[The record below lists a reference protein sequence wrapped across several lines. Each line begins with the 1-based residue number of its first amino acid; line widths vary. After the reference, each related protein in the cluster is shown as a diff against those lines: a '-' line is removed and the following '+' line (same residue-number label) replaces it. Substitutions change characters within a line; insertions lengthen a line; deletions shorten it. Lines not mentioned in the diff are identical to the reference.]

1 MERKKRIYR
10 HLKTLDEAGRIL
22 RRRFGGLRVGT
33 ETVPVRD
40 ALGRVLA
47 GPVKALASV
56 PAYHAAAMDGI
67 AVKASDTFG
76 ALPENPVILPRGS
89 AKMVDTGDP
98 VPDGANAVVMIEE
111 VEEIEQGWEI
121 RAAAYP
127 WCNVRKAGEDIVQGE
142 IILPA
147 CHRVRPYDQAAL
159 LAAGILSIEC
169 FKKPRV
175 RIIPTGGEIV
185 RPEDAPSPLPKGVLL
200 EVNGQMLASLAAECG
215 ADADIVKPVPNIPG
229 ELKNALEGALAGGYD
244 LVMLIAGS
252 SAGSEDFTPALLE
265 ELGELLVHGITVMPG
280 KPALLAAVDGRPV
293 MGIPGY
299 PVSAAVA
306 FREFARPLLFI
317 MQGLTPPECDRVEV
331 TVGRKMP
338 SKLGLEE
345 HIRVILG
352 NVGGRS
358 VAIPIG
364 GGAGVITS
372 IVRADGII
380 RIPQEVSGLSE
391 GERTC
396 AELLGPREAM
406 NDRLLAIGSH
416 DLTIDLLNSLL
427 TEKTGGRIHVASS
440 NVGSLGGLLAVK
452 RRTAHFAGSHL
463 LDTPTGDYNIAYIR
477 RYLPDMPVA
486 LVTLVHR
493 WQGFMVPEGNP
504 KKIVGIGD
512 LARPDVLFVNRQ
524 SGSGTRILLDYELAK
539 AGIPPEQVIG
549 YNNEEYTHMN
559 VAMAVASGA
568 ADTGLGIH
576 SAAKALALDFIP
588 VTRERY
594 DLVIPKAYLED
605 EKIRLL
611 LETIRSDEFKAKAL
625 AMGGYEVHETG
636 NVVDQTR
643 TC

>member
-10 HLKTLDEAGRIL
+10 HLKTLPEAGRTL
-22 RRRFGGLRVGT
+22 RERFGSLRVGT
-33 ETVPVRD
+33 ETIPVRD
-40 ALGRVLA
+40 TLGRVLA

-76 ALPENPVILPRGS
+76 ALPEKPILLSRDAGN
-89 AKMVDTGDP
+89 MVDTGDP
-98 VPDGANAVVMIEE
+98 IPDGKDAVVMIEQ
-111 VEEIEQGWEI
+111 VEETQRGWEI
-121 RAAAYP
+121 REAAYP
-127 WCNVRKAGEDIVQGE
+127 WRNVRKAGEDIVKGE

-147 CHRVRPYDQAAL
+147 RHRVRSYDQAAL
-159 LAAGILSIEC
+159 LAAGILSIEV

-175 RIIPTGGEIV
+175 LIIPTGDEIV
-185 RPEDAPSPLPKGVLL
+185 RPEDAPLPLPKGALL

-215 ADADIVKPVPNIPG
+215 AEAEILKPVPNDLG
-229 ELKNALEGALAGGYD
+229 ELNSALEAALAGEYD

-265 ELGELLVHGITVMPG
+265 ELGELLVHGIAVMPG
-280 KPALLAAVDGRPV
+280 KPALLAAVEGRPV
-293 MGIPGY
+293 IGIPGY

-306 FREFARPLLFI
+306 FREFARPLLYI
-317 MQGLTPPECDRVEV
+317 MQGLTPPAYNHVEV
-331 TVGRKMP
+331 TVGRKIP

-345 HIRVILG
+345 HVRVILG
-352 NVGGRS
+352 NVGGKA
-358 VAIPIG
+358 VAIQIA

-391 GERTC
+391 GEKVY

-416 DLTIDLLNSLL
+416 DMTIDLLNSLL
-427 TEKTGGRIHVASS
+427 KEKTGGRIHISSS

-452 RRTAHFAGSHL
+452 RQTAHFAGSHL
-463 LDTPTGDYNIAYIR
+463 LDTATGDYNLSYIR
-477 RYLPDMPVA
+477 RYLPDMPVL

-493 WQGFMVPEGNP
+493 WQGFITPSGNP
-504 KKIVGIGD
+504 KKIEGIGD
-512 LARPDVLFVNRQ
+512 LTRQDVVFVNRQ
-524 SGSGTRILLDYELAK
+524 SGSGTRILLDYELLK
-539 AGIPPEQVIG
+539 AGIPPERIVG

-576 SAAKALALDFIP
+576 TAAKALSLDFIP

-594 DLVIPKAYLED
+594 DLVIPRAYLGD
-605 EKIRLL
+605 EKIQLL
-611 LETIRSDEFKAKAL
+611 LEIIRSDEFKEKAL

-636 NVVDQTR
+636 CLVHQP
-643 TC
+643 

>member
-22 RRRFGGLRVGT
+22 KERFGGLRVGM
-33 ETVPVRD
+33 ESIPVRD

-76 ALPENPVILPRGS
+76 ALPETPIRLSRDDG
-89 AKMVDTGDP
+89 AMVDTGDP
-98 VPDGANAVVMIEE
+98 IPDGKDAVVMIEQ
-111 VEEIEQGWEI
+111 VEETPRGWEI
-121 RAAAYP
+121 REAAYP
-127 WCNVRKAGEDIVQGE
+127 WRNVRKAGEDIVKGE

-147 CHRVRPYDQAAL
+147 RHRIRPYDQAAL
-159 LAAGILSIEC
+159 LAAGILSIEV
-169 FKKPRV
+169 FKKPHV
-175 RIIPTGGEIV
+175 LIIPTGDEIV
-185 RPEDAPSPLPKGVLL
+185 RPEDAPSPLPKGALL

-215 ADADIVKPVPNIPG
+215 AEAQILKPVPNVLG
-229 ELKNALEGALAGGYD
+229 KLKSALEAALAGGAYD

-265 ELGELLVHGITVMPG
+265 DIGELLVHGITVMPG
-280 KPALLAAVDGRPV
+280 KPALLAAVKERPV
-293 MGIPGY
+293 IGIPGY

-306 FREFARPLLFI
+306 FREFARPLLFFL
-317 MQGLTPPECDRVEV
+317 QGLTPPEGDRVEV
-331 TVGRKMP
+331 TLGRKMP

-345 HIRVILG
+345 HVRVILG
-352 NVGGRS
+352 NVGGKA
-358 VAIPIG
+358 VATPIA
-364 GGAGVITS
+364 GGAGMITS

-391 GERTC
+391 GEKTT

-406 NDRLLAIGSH
+406 NDRLLVIGSH
-416 DLTIDLLNSLL
+416 DMTIDLLNSLL
-427 TEKTGGRIHVASS
+427 KEKTGGRIHISSS

-452 RRTAHFAGSHL
+452 RQMAHFAGSHL
-463 LDTPTGDYNIAYIR
+463 LDIATGDYNLSYIK

-486 LVTLVHR
+486 LLTLVHR
-493 WQGFMVPEGNP
+493 WQGFMTPEGNP
-504 KKIVGIGD
+504 KKIEGIGD
-512 LARPDVLFVNRQ
+512 LARPDVVFVNRQ
-524 SGSGTRILLDYELAK
+524 GGSGTRILLDYELAK
-539 AGIPPEQVIG
+539 AGLPPERIIG

-576 SAAKALALDFIP
+576 SAAKALSLDFIP

-594 DLVIPKAYLED
+594 DLVIPRAYLTD
-605 EKIRLL
+605 EKIQILI
-611 LETIRSDEFKAKAL
+611 EIIRSDEFKEKAL

-636 NVVDQTR
+636 CLVRQR
-643 TC
+643 